1 VPSVAAQVPR
11 PLAVVTGASS
21 GIGAEFAR
29 RLAADGHDLVLVAR
43 SYSRLERLAHE
54 LRQSHGI
61 RAEVLAVDLTLP
73 SAVQRIADA
82 LGDRLQ
88 DVSILINNAGFGL
101 SGAFSNQSERDLVEL
116 MQLNMTTLVQ
126 LCRRILPGMLARR
139 TGRILNVSSTAAFQ
153 PGPGFAVYCATKS
166 FVLSF
171 SEALAFEVS
180 GTGVTVTCLAPG
192 PVETEFASRATM
204 HESPLFRWGKMSV
217 RQCVDAGYRALQKGK
232 RLKIPGLFNHM
243 LAFGTRLSSRR
254 LTTSLASWMLG
265 GRWRQ
270 GSPPSP

>member
-1 VPSVAAQVPR
+1 MPTATSSSAR
-11 PLAVVTGASS
+11 PLALVTGAST

-43 SYSRLERLAHE
+43 SYSRLERLAAE
-54 LRQSHGI
+54 LRQQHGI
-61 RAEVLAVDLTLP
+61 RADVLAVDLTL
-73 SAVQRIADA
+73 SSSVQRIADA
-82 LGDRLQ
+82 LGHRL
-88 DVSILINNAGFGL
+88 DEVAVLINNAGFGL
-101 SGAFSNQSERDLVEL
+101 SGAFVKQSEQELVEL

-126 LCRRILPGMLARR
+126 LCRRVLPGMQARR
-139 TGRILNVSSTAAFQ
+139 SGRILNVSSTAAFQ

-171 SEALAFEVS
+171 SEALAHEVR
-180 GTGVTVTCLAPG
+180 GLGITVTCLAPG

-217 RQCVDAGYRALQKGK
+217 RQCVNAGYRAMQRGR

-243 LAFGTRLSSRR
+243 LAFGTRISPRR
-254 LTTSLASWMLG
+254 LTTALASWMLG
-265 GRWRQ
+265 RRWRTT
-270 GSPPSP
+270 GTSVG

>member
-1 VPSVAAQVPR
+1 MPIDPATPSH
-11 PLAVVTGASS
+11 PLAVVTGAST

-29 RLAADGHDLVLVAR
+29 RLAADGHDVVLVAR
-43 SYSRLERLAHE
+43 SYSRLERLAAE
-54 LRQSHGI
+54 LRQQHGV

-82 LGDRLQ
+82 LGPRL
-88 DVSILINNAGFGL
+88 DEVAVLINNAGFGL
-101 SGAFSNQSERDLVEL
+101 SGAFITQSERDLVEL

-126 LCRRILPGMLARR
+126 LCRRVLPGMQSRR
-139 TGRILNVSSTAAFQ
+139 AGKILNVSSTAAFQ

-171 SEALAFEVS
+171 SEALAHEVR
-180 GTGVTVTCLAPG
+180 GMGITVTCLAPG

-217 RQCVDAGYRALQKGK
+217 GQCVNAGYRAMQSGR

-243 LAFGTRLSSRR
+243 LAFGTRLSPRHF
-254 LTTSLASWMLG
+254 TTVLASWMLG
-265 GRWRQ
+265 RRWRTT
-270 GSPPSP
+270 GTGVG